1 MIASY
6 LEKYKKLSLPLR
18 AGFWFAVSGVL
29 QKSIAF
35 VTLPIFTR
43 LLTPEEYGIVTI
55 FNSWESILLLLV
67 SLNVF
72 YGAFNTAMMDFE
84 NERDAYASSLVSL
97 MIAFG
102 VFWFLVYLI
111 FQSLLNSLME
121 LSFLMVCVMFIQV
134 ISQGVVSI
142 WLARCKF
149 SYEYVSVVITTIVL
163 FGLSPVLS
171 ILGIELFP
179 CYRVEAKVIG
189 NAMAFFISGC
199 YAAFVLFHRS
209 RQLFAIRHWVYAIGL
224 NSPLLIHYLAAAVLG
239 QSDRILI
246 GKFTGESN
254 VAIYAVAYSVGM
266 MFSIITT
273 SACQAIVPR
282 LFECIK
288 ANELK
293 IMNGPIII
301 MFCIV
306 LVSLSLLMLIGPE
319 IIMVLAPSR
328 YHEASKVIPPIMAGL
343 FFTFIY
349 QVFSNFEF
357 YYKKTSYIVLASVLT
372 TTVNFGLNY
381 MLIPFYGFKVAA
393 YATLL
398 CSMLYGF
405 THFFL
410 SKKVAFQNGLYW
422 PFSIKHLFALGLL
435 LLFLTTIVLH
445 IYQFV
450 MLRYIILTTLGTII
464 LRNYRKILS
473 CANRCLRENSVKF

>member
-18 AGFWFAVSGVL
+18 AGFWFAVSGIL

-97 MIAFG
+97 MMVFG
-102 VFWFLVYLI
+102 IFWFLIYLI
-111 FQSLLNSLME
+111 FKSQFDSLME
-121 LSFLMVCVMFIQV
+121 LPFLMVCVMFIQV

-209 RQLFAIRHWVYAIGL
+209 RHFFTIRHWVYAIGL
-224 NSPLLIHYLAAAVLG
+224 SSPLLIHYLSAAVLG

-266 MFSIITT
+266 MFSIVTT

-288 ANELK
+288 TNELK
-293 IMNGPIII
+293 KMNGPITI

-306 LVSLSLLMLIGPE
+306 VVSLSLLMLIGPE
-319 IIMVLAPSR
+319 IIMVLAPSE
-328 YHEASKVIPPIMAGL
+328 YHEASNVIPPIMAGL

-349 QVFSNFEF
+349 QVFSNVEF
-357 YYKKTSYIVLASVLT
+357 YYKKISYIVLASVLT
-372 TTVNFGLNY
+372 TTINFGLNY
-381 MLIPFYGFKVAA
+381 VFIPLYGFKVSA
-393 YATLL
+393 YTTLL
-398 CSMLYGF
+398 CSILYGF
-405 THFFL
+405 THFLL
-410 SKKVAFQNGLYW
+410 SKKTAFQNGLYW
-422 PFSIKHLFALGLL
+422 PFSIKDLFFMGIL
-435 LLFLTTIVLH
+435 LLFLTTIVLQ
-445 IYQFV
+445 IYQLV
-450 MLRYIILTTLGTII
+450 LLRYIIIATIGTII
-464 LRNYRKILS
+464 VFNHGKILS
-473 CANRCLRENSVKF
+473 FANRSLRENSVQS